1 MFLIRKNKIFI
12 NQWVELLDHKER
24 EDKTLSSRLIL
35 TEDLER
41 PASRTWITRKDTD
54 TSREL
59 YRRFF
64 MIQAEVLQLPRS
76 NLKTHTTIKRLS
88 KTILQLRECLLD
100 KLSSVEKQLLFKLV
114 TFFLQDKSLRELSSL
129 MLSSE
134 KVTMESLPEDLVP
147 LSPLLLTAKMLRKQ
161 DSNYHL
167 VLERPLTPTQEP

>member
-35 TEDLER
+35 TEDWER
-41 PASRTWITRKDTD
+41 PASRTWITRKDMD

-100 KLSSVEKQLLFKLV
+100 KLSSVEKQPLFKLV
-114 TFFLQDKSLRELSSL
+114 TFFL
-129 MLSSE
+129 
-134 KVTMESLPEDLVP
+134 
-147 LSPLLLTAKMLRKQ
+147 
-161 DSNYHL
+161 
-167 VLERPLTPTQEP
+167 

>member
-35 TEDLER
+35 TEDWER
-41 PASRTWITRKDTD
+41 PASRTWITRKDMD

-100 KLSSVEKQLLFKLV
+100 KLSSVEKQPLFKLV
-114 TFFLQDKSLRELSSL
+114 TFFLQDKSQKELSSP

-134 KVTMESLPEDLVP
+134 KVTMESLPEDLEP
-147 LSPLLLTAKMLRKQ
+147 LSPLLLIVKMLRKL

-167 VLERPLTPTQEP
+167 VLERPLTPTQGL